1 MRKYLITGLGN
12 PGTEYEDTR
21 HNVGFWVLD
30 ALADKLGVSFKQE
43 RYGMVARA
51 TIKGR
56 PVLLLKPATFMNLS
70 GKAIRY
76 WMEKENIPVSQTL
89 TVVDDIALPTG
100 MLRMK
105 IKGSDGGHNGLADI
119 IEKLQTTRFPRLRVG
134 VGNTFSK
141 GRQIDYV
148 LGRWD
153 DDEVEIIRRKLPKSV
168 DMIQSF
174 IMIGPDRTMNLFNEK
189 QQNSGMDTASEN
201 S

>member
-1 MRKYLITGLGN
+1 
-12 PGTEYEDTR
+12 
-21 HNVGFWVLD
+21 
-30 ALADKLGVSFKQE
+30 
-43 RYGMVARA
+43 
-51 TIKGR
+51 
-56 PVLLLKPATFMNLS
+56 
-70 GKAIRY
+70 
-76 WMEKENIPVSQTL
+76 
-89 TVVDDIALPTG
+89 
-100 MLRMK
+100 MK